1 MRKLAITVFGPDA
14 LMALQTA
21 RTFEAVADYGRFE
34 PTYDEHNQRLT
45 LYLDI
50 PTTEERCVEEVV
62 ARAIGKVSST
72 HVACMAPEWL
82 RIRV

>member
-1 MRKLAITVFGPDA
+1 MRKLTFTVRGPDA

-21 RTFEAVADYGRFE
+21 RTFEATANYGRFE
-34 PTYDEHNQRLT
+34 PVYDEHTERLT

-50 PTTEERCVEEVV
+50 PTTEERCVEEIM
-62 ARAIGKVSST
+62 ARTIGKVSST
-72 HVACMAPEWL
+72 HVACMAPEGL